1 MFSGM
6 LSDRRVSL
14 PRGFFA
20 ALFDLLVAAHFSLNF
35 AQLGTTFLDLEKFI
49 AGSERFPFQYRI
61 LTAPIFAFLV
71 RAYTDFDVGR
81 ALPHFPDYLAS
92 VEALAYFTVNC
103 GSLFIALLL
112 FRRIAADVF
121 AGAAAIAAYFLF
133 VALCYLWFILNPG
146 LSFLLPYDLPALA
159 FCAASLLCVLRGR
172 WYVLGAVFVLA
183 TLNRETSYLIVLLLL
198 VRWYLGYEGSRALL
212 VAAILGALWLVLKL
226 ALVFWFWPA
235 SGGLIISA
243 VRIGYNFATL
253 AKPWQWP
260 ALWPLILPVA
270 VGVFG
275 WRVAVARPWAITVAI
290 GFLSLFC
297 VANITELR
305 AYGDLIPFVVLAM
318 TAVFADQGP
327 DGAQTPPATAA
338 R

>member
-1 MFSGM
+1 M
-6 LSDRRVSL
+6 LTSQRDKL
-14 PRGFFA
+14 PRTFIA
-20 ALFDLLVAAHFSLNF
+20 ALFDLLVAAHFALNF
-35 AQLGTTFLDLEKFI
+35 TRLGAPFLDLEKFI

-61 LTAPIFAFLV
+61 LTAPIFAFLL
-71 RAYTDFDVGR
+71 RIFADFDFGS

-92 VEALAYFTVNC
+92 AEALAYFAVIWA
-103 GSLFIALLL
+103 SFFIALLL
-112 FRRIAADVF
+112 FRKISAEVF
-121 AGAAAIAAYFLF
+121 AGPAAMASYFLF
-133 VALCYLWFILNPG
+133 LALSYLWFILNPG

-172 WYVLGAVFVLA
+172 WYLLGAVFVLA

-198 VRWYLGYEGSRALL
+198 VRWYLGYDRSHALL
-212 VAAILGALWLVLKL
+212 VAAILGGLWLVLKL

-260 ALWPLILPVA
+260 TLWPLILPVA
-270 VGVFG
+270 VCVWGC
-275 WRVAVARPWAITVAI
+275 RIAAARPWAITATV

-318 TAVFADQGP
+318 IAVIAHRQRP
-327 DGAQTPPATAA
+327 ERLTPS
-338 R
+338 